1 MQLVFTLIIA
11 FLSSGSTISTVMKS
25 RGNVLL
31 QAPQDSW
38 QWQNQIMFGNLQ
50 SAGRHAYL
58 FLAVARAEHIAWTS
72 MPAMDKVSC
81 LPYAASNTTYQE
93 LPSQL
98 ACLELQPLRR

>member
-1 MQLVFTLIIA
+1 MRLVFPLIIA
-11 FLSSGSTISTVMKS
+11 FLSSGSTISTVTKS

-38 QWQNQIMFGNLQ
+38 PWVNQIMFGNLQ
-50 SAGRHAYL
+50 SAGGHAYL
-58 FLAVARAEHIAWTS
+58 FLAVARAEHVAWTS
-72 MPAMDKVSC
+72 MPVMDNVPC

-98 ACLELQPLRR
+98 ACLALQPLRR